1 VSETLAPEPRA
12 HRTLL
17 FRKYVTVLVAL
28 VAGALIISG
37 LIEGYFSYLE
47 NQTALVGIQR
57 AQAAGAAA
65 RIEQFV
71 NEIER
76 QVHDSPPAAPAAAV
90 TLAQRRSDLLRLLRQ
105 APSLTDVSYLD
116 AAGHEQMR
124 VSRLALNVAESFEDY
139 SRDAKFLEA
148 KSGKT
153 YFGPVYFRNESEPY
167 MTIGIAD
174 RGANAG
180 VTLAEV
186 NLKFIWDV
194 VSGIK
199 IGDAGYAYVVDR
211 HGQLVAHP
219 DISLVLQKTD
229 LSAFPQVR
237 SALEASRQPAR
248 ERDQATIAA
257 NVQGRQVLSTYAY
270 ISPTGWM
277 VLVEQPLEEVFAP
290 LYASLL
296 RSALLLA
303 VGLAVAVL
311 ASLLLARKMVAPIR
325 SLQNGAALVGGGALD
340 HRIALKTGDELEVLS
355 DEFDRM
361 ASRLH
366 ESYAS
371 LEQKVEERTHDLADA
386 LNQIDRQRRELAEWN
401 QTLEAR
407 VAQQVDELQRLGRLR
422 RFLAP
427 QIAELVVASGEEA
440 LLESHRREIAV
451 VCCALRGFI
460 TFSET
465 AEPEDVLAALREFQR
480 AMGELVFRFGG
491 TLERFAGE
499 GLVVFFNDPVPCPD
513 PAARAVRMAIAMR
526 ERASEQTDS
535 WRQRG
540 HSLAF
545 VGGVAMGYATLGTIG
560 FEGRLDYAAVGSVTN
575 QASALCAHA
584 DGGQILAS
592 ERVFSAVR
600 ELVQTEKVSGAAD
613 DGTTTTAAY
622 SVLSLKTPIHE
633 RPAETGPLSAR
644 EREVAVL
651 IARGRSNRQIAEEL
665 VIAERTV
672 AAHIEHI
679 MTKLDFASRT
689 QIGVWAA
696 ERGLLQVRGGSST

>member
-1 VSETLAPEPRA
+1 M
-12 HRTLL
+12 
-17 FRKYVTVLVAL
+17 VLVAL
-28 VAGALIISG
+28 VGGTLIVSG

-47 NQTALVGIQR
+47 NQTAVVGIQR

-71 NEIER
+71 KEVER
-76 QVHDSPPAAPAAAV
+76 QVRDRPQAASTTAV
-90 TLAQRRSDLLRLLRQ
+90 TLDQRRSDLLRLLRQ

-116 AAGHEQMR
+116 TAGHEQMR
-124 VSRLALNVAESFEDY
+124 VSRLALNVAESLEDY
-139 SRDAKFLEA
+139 SRHAKFLEA

-153 YFGPVYFRNESEPY
+153 YFGPVYFRSESEPY
-167 MTIGIAD
+167 MTLAVAD
-174 RGANAG
+174 RAPNAG
-180 VTLAEV
+180 VTVAEV
-186 NLKFIWDV
+186 NLKFIGDV
-194 VSGIK
+194 VAGIK
-199 IGDAGYAYVVDR
+199 IDDAGYAYVVDPK
-211 HGQLVAHP
+211 GQLVAHP

-229 LSAFPQVR
+229 LSALPQVR
-237 SALEASRQPAR
+237 SALESPRALTRDR
-248 ERDQATIAA
+248 EEATIAA
-257 NVQGRQVLSTYAY
+257 NLQGRQVLITHAE

-296 RSALLLA
+296 RSVVLLA
-303 VGLAVAVL
+303 VGLALAIL
-311 ASLLLARKMVAPIR
+311 ASLLLARRMVAPIR
-325 SLQNGAALVGGGALD
+325 SLQAGAALVGAGALD

-355 DEFDRM
+355 EEFDHM
-361 ASRLH
+361 AARLN
-366 ESYAS
+366 ESYAR
-371 LEQKVEERTHDLADA
+371 LEQKVHERTRELADA
-386 LNQIDRQRRELAEWN
+386 VNEIDRQRRELAEWN

-427 QIAELVVASGEEA
+427 QIAELVVASGDEA

-451 VCCALRGFI
+451 VCCALRGFT

-465 AEPEDVLAALREFQR
+465 AEPEDVLAALREFHR

-513 PAARAVRMAIAMR
+513 PAARAVRMALAMR
-526 ERASEQTDS
+526 ERANELTGS

-545 VGGVAMGYATLGTIG
+545 VGGVAMGYATLGTVG
-560 FEGRLDYAAVGSVTN
+560 FEGRLEYAAVGSVTN

-584 DGGQILAS
+584 DAGEILAS

-600 ELVQTEKVSGAAD
+600 ELVQIDKVRGVAD
-613 DGTTTTAAY
+613 AGPMAPAVY
-622 SVLSLKTPIHE
+622 AVLSLKGPTPD
-633 RPAETGPLSAR
+633 RPTETGPLSAR
-644 EREVAVL
+644 EGEVAAL
-651 IARGRSNRQIAEEL
+651 IARGRTNRQIAEEL

-696 ERGLLQVRGGSST
+696 ERGLLQARGGSSP

>member
-76 QVHDSPPAAPAAAV
+76 QVHDSPPTAPAAAV
-90 TLAQRRSDLLRLLRQ
+90 TPAQRRSDLLRLLRQ

-153 YFGPVYFRNESEPY
+153 YFGPVYFRNDSEPY
-167 MTIGIAD
+167 MTVGIAD

-199 IGDAGYAYVVDR
+199 IGDAGYAYVVDP

-229 LSAFPQVR
+229 LSALPQVR

-248 ERDQATIAA
+248 ARDEATIAA
-257 NVQGRQVLSTYAY
+257 NVQGRQVLSTHAH

-480 AMGELVFRFGG
+480 TMGELVFRFGG

-513 PAARAVRMAIAMR
+513 PAARAVRMAVAMR

-584 DGGQILAS
+584 DAGQILAS

-600 ELVQTEKVSGAAD
+600 ELIQAEKVIGAAD
-613 DGTTTTAAY
+613 DGTTATAAY
-622 SVLSLKTPIHE
+622 TVLSLKTPILE

-672 AAHIEHI
+672 AAHVEHI

>member
-1 VSETLAPEPRA
+1 MSETLVPDPHA
-12 HRTLL
+12 HRTFL
-17 FRKYVTVLVAL
+17 FRKYLMVLVAL
-28 VAGALIISG
+28 VGGTLILSG

-47 NQTALVGIQR
+47 NETAVVGIQR
-57 AQAAGAAA
+57 AKAAGAAA
-65 RIEQFV
+65 RIEQFLRDV
-71 NEIER
+71 ER
-76 QVHDSPPAAPAAAV
+76 QVRDGPPAATAAL
-90 TLAQRRSDLLRLLRQ
+90 TLEQRRGELLRLLRQ

-116 AAGHEQMR
+116 PAGHEQIR
-124 VSRLALNVAESFEDY
+124 VSRLVLNVVGSSDDY
-139 SRDAKFLEA
+139 SLDAKFQHA

-153 YFGPVYFRNESEPY
+153 YFSPVYFRSESEPY
-167 MTIGIAD
+167 MTLAVAD
-174 RGANAG
+174 RAPNAG
-180 VTLAEV
+180 VTVAEV

-199 IGDAGYAYVVDR
+199 IGDAGYAYVVDP

-229 LSAFPQVR
+229 LSALPQVR
-237 SALEASRQPAR
+237 SALEASRGQAR
-248 ERDQATIAA
+248 DREAATIAA
-257 NVQGRQVLSTYAY
+257 NVQGRQVLIAHAG
-270 ISPTGWM
+270 IAPTGWI

-296 RSALLLA
+296 RSAVLLA
-303 VGLAVAVL
+303 VGLALAIL
-311 ASLLLARKMVAPIR
+311 ASLLLARRMVAPIR
-325 SLQNGAALVGGGALD
+325 SLQAGAAMVGAGALD

-361 ASRLH
+361 AARLH
-366 ESYAS
+366 ESYTR

-386 LNQIDRQRRELAEWN
+386 VTEIDRQRRELAEWN
-401 QTLEAR
+401 RTLEAR

-427 QIAELVVASGEEA
+427 QIAELVVASGDEA

-451 VCCALRGFI
+451 VCCGLRGF
-460 TFSET
+460 TAFSET
-465 AEPEDVLAALREFQR
+465 AEPEDVLAALREFHR

-513 PAARAVRMAIAMR
+513 PAARAIRMALAMR
-526 ERASEQTDS
+526 ERANEQTDS
-535 WRQRG
+535 WRQHG

-545 VGGVAMGYATLGTIG
+545 VGGVAMGYATLGTVG
-560 FEGRLDYAAVGSVTN
+560 FEGRLEYAAVGSVTN

-584 DGGQILAS
+584 GAGQILAS
-592 ERVFSAVR
+592 ERVISAVR
-600 ELVQTEKVSGAAD
+600 ELVRTENVAD
-613 DGTTTTAAY
+613 DGPMAPAAY
-622 SVLSLKTPIHE
+622 MVLGLKSAVPDK
-633 RPAETGPLSAR
+633 PAETGPLSAR
-644 EREVAVL
+644 EREVAAL
-651 IARGRSNRQIAEEL
+651 IARGRTNRQIAEEL

-696 ERGLLQVRGGSST
+696 ERGLLHAR

>member
-1 VSETLAPEPRA
+1 M
-12 HRTLL
+12 
-17 FRKYVTVLVAL
+17 VLVAL
-28 VAGALIISG
+28 VGGTLIVSG

-47 NQTALVGIQR
+47 NQAALVGIQR
-57 AQAAGAAA
+57 AKAAGAAA

-71 NEIER
+71 EEVER
-76 QVHDSPPAAPAAAV
+76 QVRDRPQAGPTAPV
-90 TLAQRRSDLLRLLRQ
+90 TLEQRRSDLLRLLRQ

-116 AAGHEQMR
+116 PAGHEQMR
-124 VSRLALNVAESFEDY
+124 VSRLALNVAESLVDY

-153 YFGPVYFRNESEPY
+153 YFGPVYFRSESEPY
-167 MTIGIAD
+167 MTLGIAD
-174 RGANAG
+174 RGPNAG
-180 VTLAEV
+180 VTVAEV
-186 NLKFIWDV
+186 NLKFIGDV

-199 IGDAGYAYVVDR
+199 IGDAGYAYVVDP

-229 LSAFPQVR
+229 LSALPQVR
-237 SALEASRQPAR
+237 SALEASQRQAGER
-248 ERDQATIAA
+248 EETMVAA
-257 NVQGRQVLSTYAY
+257 NVQGRQVLITHAE

-296 RSALLLA
+296 RSALLLV
-303 VGLAVAVL
+303 VGLAL
-311 ASLLLARKMVAPIR
+311 AILVSLLLARRMVAPIR
-325 SLQNGAALVGGGALD
+325 SLQAGAALVGAGALD

-361 ASRLH
+361 AARLH
-366 ESYAS
+366 ESYTR
-371 LEQKVEERTHDLADA
+371 LEQKVEERTHDLSDA
-386 LNQIDRQRRELAEWN
+386 VNEIDRQRRELAEWN
-401 QTLEAR
+401 HTLEAR

-427 QIAELVVASGEEA
+427 QIAELVVASGDEA

-451 VCCALRGFI
+451 VCCALRGF
-460 TFSET
+460 TAFSET
-465 AEPEDVLAALREFQR
+465 AEPEDVMAALREFHR
-480 AMGELVFRFGG
+480 AMGEVVFRFGG

-499 GLVVFFNDPVPCPD
+499 GLVVFFNDPVPCAD
-513 PAARAVRMAIAMR
+513 PAARAVRMTLAMR
-526 ERASEQTDS
+526 ERANEQTGS

-584 DGGQILAS
+584 DAGQILAS

-600 ELVQTEKVSGAAD
+600 ELVQTEKVTGVAEEGAMAPAVY
-613 DGTTTTAAY
+613 T
-622 SVLSLKTPIHE
+622 VLGLKAPIPE
-633 RPAETGPLSAR
+633 RLMETGPLSAR
-644 EREVAVL
+644 EREVAAL
-651 IARGRSNRQIAEEL
+651 IARGRTNRQIAEEL

-672 AAHIEHI
+672 AAHVEHI